1 MRHLAFIFLF
11 LFSTLS
17 FAEICEHIVD
27 GDKLVN
33 ALSKRSPKEVI
44 NLDKNKN
51 FSNFQNNHLQVFY
64 DAKEKI
70 QRVANLSPKFIV
82 CGDKV
87 PNAFAM
93 RKNGEDVV
101 GVTLGMV
108 NMINGDPDMAAAVM
122 GHEFAH
128 HTLNHRDSMQ
138 TSYYITTFVT
148 SIIGIALDVAL
159 SAAANGNN
167 RGYNNNKRR
176 NTQPIITSIGRDLSF
191 IGGALLL
198 SKFNRDHERE
208 ADEQSYKYMLASGF
222 NPEGSVKLANLFT
235 EKKMTS
241 SGLFFD
247 SHPGWE
253 ERAERIKTII
263 AKANEPESSSTQVA
277 YTNEASSS
285 NISAIA
291 QNSMSGNQTQQSY
304 SSKPFSFKE
313 FFNFDKASDI
323 EQKGIEAFMQKNYPI
338 AISNLQKASSMGHH
352 TSSVMLGN
360 IYSNG
365 EVVSRDFKLAYKY
378 YKVAADHNLPAGL
391 ESLGMAYYN
400 GRGVPRNIDKAF
412 ALVKKAS
419 EKDPNAKLSLALFY
433 LETEQYKNYEE
444 ALKIYTEFANA
455 GNTLAQQNLGYMH
468 MVGQGTKVDYDE
480 AMKYFRI
487 VYQKDPVAGL
497 SIAYMMELG
506 LGMPQNIFESTKIY
520 QELSQKGYVDAHISL
535 GWKYFKGGEGVD
547 KNHAE
552 ALRLFQLAERESK
565 EYHSLRQALYGV
577 GYVYFYSETLQN
589 QEEGI
594 KYMKQAAEQGDELA
608 KQFLEIHK
616 LS

>member
-1 MRHLAFIFLF
+1 MRYLVFILAL
-11 LFSTLS
+11 LFSPLTS
-17 FAEICEHIVD
+17 AEICKHIVD
-27 GDKLVN
+27 GDKLVS
-33 ALSKRSPKEVI
+33 ALSKRNPKEVI

-82 CGDKV
+82 CGDNA

-93 RKNGEDVV
+93 RKDGEDVV

-128 HTLNHRDSMQ
+128 HTLNHRESMQ
-138 TSYYITTFVT
+138 TSAYITTFVT

-176 NTQPIITSIGRDLSF
+176 NTQPIMTSIGRDLSF

-198 SKFNRDHERE
+198 SKFSRDHERE
-208 ADEQSYKYMLASGF
+208 ADEQSYKYLLATGF
-222 NPEGSVKLANLFT
+222 NPEGSVRLANLFT

-247 SHPGWE
+247 THPGWE
-253 ERAERIKTII
+253 ERGERIKTMI
-263 AKANEPESSSTQVA
+263 AKANEPESTSTQVA

-352 TSSVMLGN
+352 TSSIMLGN
-360 IYSNG
+360 IYTNG

-391 ESLGMAYYN
+391 ESLGMAYYH

-412 ALVKKAS
+412 TLVKKAS
-419 EKDPNAKLSLALFY
+419 EKDPNAKLNLAIFY
-433 LETEQYKNYEE
+433 IETEQYKNYEE

-455 GNTLAQQNLGYMH
+455 GNTQAQQNLGYMY

-480 AMKYFRI
+480 AMRYFRI

-497 SIAYMMELG
+497 SIAYMLELG
-506 LGMPQNIFESTKIY
+506 LGIPKNLIESTKIY

-577 GYVYFYSETLQN
+577 GYVYFYSEMLKN

-608 KQFLEIHK
+608 KQFLDIHK

>member
-1 MRHLAFIFLF
+1 MRYLTFL
-11 LFSTLS
+11 LLLLISSVS
-17 FAEICEHIVD
+17 FAEVCQHIVD
-27 GDKLVN
+27 GDKLVS
-33 ALSKRSPKEVI
+33 ALSKRNPKEVI
-44 NLDKNKN
+44 SLDKNKN

-64 DAKEKI
+64 DAKEKM

-82 CGDKV
+82 CGDSA

-93 RKNGEDVV
+93 RKDGEDVV

-128 HTLNHRDSMQ
+128 HTLNHRDSLQ
-138 TSYYITTFVT
+138 TRYYITTFVT
-148 SIIGIALDVAL
+148 TILGIALDVAINS
-159 SAAANGNN
+159 SANRKNGGANN
-167 RGYNNNKRR
+167 RGR
-176 NTQPIITSIGRDLSF
+176 NRQPIFSTIGRDLSF

-198 SKFNRDHERE
+198 SKFSRDHERE
-208 ADEQSYKYMLASGF
+208 ADEQSYKYMVATDY
-222 NPEGSVKLANLFT
+222 NPDGLIKLANLFT
-235 EKKMTS
+235 EKKLTT

-253 ERAERIKTII
+253 ERGELIKTMI
-263 AKANEPESSSTQVA
+263 AKANEPESASTQIA
-277 YTNEASSS
+277 SIPEASPS

-291 QNSMSGNQTQQSY
+291 MNSMQGNQKQSFN
-304 SSKPFSFKE
+304 SKPFSFRE
-313 FFNFDKASDI
+313 FFGIDKASDI
-323 EQKGIEAFMQKNYPI
+323 EQKGLEALNQKNYPL
-338 AISNLQKASSMGHH
+338 AISHLQKASSMGHH
-352 TSSVMLGN
+352 SSSVMLGD
-360 IYSNG
+360 IYTSG
-365 EVVSRDFKLAYKY
+365 EIVPRDFKLAYKY
-378 YKVAADHNLPAGL
+378 YKVAADHHLPTGL
-391 ESLGMAYYN
+391 EGLGMAYYH

-412 ALVKKAS
+412 TLVKKAA
-419 EKDPNAKLSLALFY
+419 EKDPNEKLSLAIFY
-433 LETEQYKNYEE
+433 LETEQYKNYEK
-444 ALKIYTEFANA
+444 ALQIFTEFANA
-455 GNTLAQQNLGYMH
+455 GNLEAQQNLGFMH
-468 MVGQGTKVDYDE
+468 MMGQGTKVDYDE

-487 VYQKDPVAGL
+487 VNQKDPEAGL

-506 LGMPQNIFESTKIY
+506 LGMPQNVFESTKIY

-565 EYHSLRQALYGV
+565 EYHSLRQALYGM

-594 KYMKQAAEQGDELA
+594 KYIKQAAEQGDELA
-608 KQFLEIHK
+608 KQFLEIQK

>member
-1 MRHLAFIFLF
+1 MRYLVFILAL
-11 LFSTLS
+11 LFSPLTS
-17 FAEICEHIVD
+17 AEICKHIVD
-27 GDKLVN
+27 GDKLVS
-33 ALSKRSPKEVI
+33 ALSKRNPKEVI

-82 CGDKV
+82 CGDNA

-93 RKNGEDVV
+93 RKDGEDVV

-176 NTQPIITSIGRDLSF
+176 NTQPIMTSIGRDLSF

-198 SKFNRDHERE
+198 SKFSRDHERE
-208 ADEQSYKYMLASGF
+208 ADEQSYKYMLATGF

-247 SHPGWE
+247 THPGWE

-263 AKANEPESSSTQVA
+263 AKANEPESTSTQVA

-352 TSSVMLGN
+352 TSSIMLGN
-360 IYSNG
+360 IYTNG

-378 YKVAADHNLPAGL
+378 YKVAADNNLPAGL
-391 ESLGMAYYN
+391 ESLGMAYYH
-400 GRGVPRNIDKAF
+400 GRGVTRNIDKAF
-412 ALVKKAS
+412 TLVKKAA
-419 EKDPNAKLSLALFY
+419 EKDPNAKLNLAIFY

-455 GNTLAQQNLGYMH
+455 GNTQAQQNLGYMY

-480 AMKYFRI
+480 AMRYFRI
-487 VYQKDPVAGL
+487 VYQKDPIAGL

-506 LGMPQNIFESTKIY
+506 LGIPKNLIESTKIY

-577 GYVYFYSETLQN
+577 GYVYFYSETIKN

-594 KYMKQAAEQGDELA
+594 KYMKQAAEQGDDLA
-608 KQFLEIHK
+608 KQFLDIHK

>member
-1 MRHLAFIFLF
+1 MKYLTFILLFIF
-11 LFSTLS
+11 SSVS
-17 FAEICEHIVD
+17 FAEVCQHIVD
-27 GDKLVN
+27 GDKLVS
-33 ALSKRSPKEVI
+33 ALSKRNPKEVI
-44 NLDKNKN
+44 SLDKNKN

-82 CGDKV
+82 CGDTA

-93 RKNGEDVV
+93 RKDGEDIV

-138 TSYYITTFVT
+138 TSYYITSFVST
-148 SIIGIALDVAL
+148 IIGLALDVAIT
-159 SAAANGNN
+159 AAANGNN
-167 RGYNNNKRR
+167 GGYNNNKRR
-176 NTQPIITSIGRDLSF
+176 NTQPIVSTIGRDLSF

-198 SKFNRDHERE
+198 SKFSRDHERE
-208 ADEQSYKYMLASGF
+208 ADEQSYKYMIATGF
-222 NPEGSVKLANLFT
+222 NPEGSIKLANLFT
-235 EKKMTS
+235 EKKLTS

-247 SHPGWE
+247 THPGWE

-263 AKANEPESSSTQVA
+263 AKANEPESSSTQVE

-291 QNSMSGNQTQQSY
+291 QNSMQGKQSQQSY
-304 SSKPFSFKE
+304 NSKPFSFKS
-313 FFNFDKASDI
+313 FFNTDKASDF
-323 EQKGIEAFMQKNYPI
+323 EQKGAEAFMQQNYPL

-352 TSSVMLGN
+352 SSSIMLGN
-360 IYSNG
+360 IYTNG
-365 EVVSRDFKLAYKY
+365 AIVSKDFNLAYKY
-378 YKVAADHNLPAGL
+378 YKLAADNNLPNGI
-391 ESLGMAYYN
+391 ENLGMAYYH
-400 GRGVPRNIDKAF
+400 GRGVTRDIDKAF
-412 ALVKKAS
+412 TLVKKAA
-419 EKDPNAKLSLALFY
+419 EKDPIAKLNLAIFY

-455 GNTLAQQNLGYMH
+455 GNTQAQQNLGYMH
-468 MVGQGTKVDYDE
+468 MMGQGTKVDYDE

-487 VYQKDPVAGL
+487 VYQKDFIAGL
-497 SIAYMMELG
+497 SIAYMLELG
-506 LGMPQNIFESTKIY
+506 LGVPQNLTESTKIY

-577 GYVYFYSETLQN
+577 GYIYFYSETLKN

>member
-1 MRHLAFIFLF
+1 MRYLAFIFLF

-17 FAEICEHIVD
+17 FAEICQHIVD
-27 GDKLVN
+27 GDKLVS
-33 ALSKRSPKEVI
+33 ALSKRNPKEVI
-44 NLDKNKN
+44 NLDNSKN

-82 CGDKV
+82 CGDKA

-93 RKNGEDVV
+93 RKDGEDIV

-128 HTLNHRDSMQ
+128 HTLNHRESMQ
-138 TSYYITTFVT
+138 TSAYITTFVT
-148 SIIGIALDVAL
+148 SIIGIALDVAI
-159 SAAANGNN
+159 SAAANRNN
-167 RGYNNNKRR
+167 GGYNNNKRR
-176 NTQPIITSIGRDLSF
+176 NTQPIMTSIGRDLSF
-191 IGGALLL
+191 IGAGLLL
-198 SKFNRDHERE
+198 SKFSRDHERE

-247 SHPGWE
+247 THPGWE
-253 ERAERIKTII
+253 ERGERIKTMI
-263 AKANEPESSSTQVA
+263 AKANEPESTSTQVA

-291 QNSMSGNQTQQSY
+291 QNSMTGNQTQQSY

-352 TSSVMLGN
+352 TSSIMLGN
-360 IYSNG
+360 IYTNG

-391 ESLGMAYYN
+391 ESLGMAYYH

-412 ALVKKAS
+412 TLVKKAS
-419 EKDPNAKLSLALFY
+419 EKDPNAKLNLAVFY
-433 LETEQYKNYEE
+433 LETEQYKNHEE

-455 GNTLAQQNLGYMH
+455 GNTQAQQNLGYMY

-506 LGMPQNIFESTKIY
+506 LGMPQNLIESTKIY

-577 GYVYFYSETLQN
+577 GYVYFYSETLKN

-594 KYMKQAAEQGDELA
+594 KYMRLAAEQGDDLA

>member
-1 MRHLAFIFLF
+1 MRYIAFILLF
-11 LFSTLS
+11 LSSFSS
-17 FAEICEHIVD
+17 FAEVCKHIVD
-27 GDKLVN
+27 GDKLVS
-33 ALSKRSPKEVI
+33 AISKRNPSEVI
-44 NLDKNKN
+44 SLDKNKH

-64 DAKEKI
+64 DAKEKM
-70 QRVANLSPKFIV
+70 QRVTNLSPKFIV
-82 CGDKV
+82 CGDSA

-93 RKNGEDVV
+93 RKDGEDIV

-128 HTLNHRDSMQ
+128 HTLNHRESMQ

-148 SIIGIALDVAL
+148 AILGIALDVAINA
-159 SAAANGNN
+159 SANKNN
-167 RGYNNNKRR
+167 SGYGNKRR
-176 NTQPIITSIGRDLSF
+176 NTQPYYSTIGRDLSF
-191 IGGALLL
+191 IGAGLLL
-198 SKFNRDHERE
+198 SKFSRDHERE
-208 ADEQSYKYMLASGF
+208 ADEKSYQYMVTTGF
-222 NPEGSVKLANLFT
+222 NPEGLIKLANIFT
-235 EKKMTS
+235 EKRLTS

-253 ERAERIKTII
+253 ERGERIKTII
-263 AKANEPESSSTQVA
+263 AKANDPESSSTQVT
-277 YTNEASSS
+277 YNPEISSS

-291 QNSMSGNQTQQSY
+291 MNSMQGNQKQSFN
-304 SSKPFSFKE
+304 SKPFSFRE
-313 FFNFDKASDI
+313 FFNLDKASEI
-323 EQKGIEAFMQKNYPI
+323 EQKGIEAFTQKNYPL

-360 IYSNG
+360 IYTNG

-391 ESLGMAYYN
+391 ENLGMAYYH

-412 ALVKKAS
+412 TLVKKAA

-455 GNTLAQQNLGYMH
+455 GNTQAQQNLGYMH

-506 LGMPQNIFESTKIY
+506 LGMPQNLIESTKIY

-577 GYVYFYSETLQN
+577 GYVYFYSETLKN

-594 KYMKQAAEQGDELA
+594 KYMRQAAEQGDDLA
-608 KQFLEIHK
+608 KQFMEIHK
-616 LS
+616 IS

>member
-1 MRHLAFIFLF
+1 MRYLFFILVL
-11 LFSTLS
+11 LFSPLS
-17 FAEICEHIVD
+17 SAEICQHIVD
-27 GDKLVN
+27 GDKLVS
-33 ALSKRSPKEVI
+33 ALSKRNPKEVI
-44 NLDKNKN
+44 NLDKSKN

-82 CGDKV
+82 CGDNA

-93 RKNGEDVV
+93 RKDGEDIV

-128 HTLNHRDSMQ
+128 HTLNHRESMQ
-138 TSYYITTFVT
+138 TSAYITTFVT
-148 SIIGIALDVAL
+148 SIIGIALDVAI
-159 SAAANGNN
+159 SAAANRNN
-167 RGYNNNKRR
+167 GGYNNNKRR
-176 NTQPIITSIGRDLSF
+176 NTQPIMTSIGRDLSF
-191 IGGALLL
+191 IGAGLLL
-198 SKFNRDHERE
+198 SKFSRDHERE

-247 SHPGWE
+247 THPGWE

-263 AKANEPESSSTQVA
+263 AKANEPESTSTQVA
-277 YTNEASSS
+277 YSNEASSS

-313 FFNFDKASDI
+313 FFNFDKASNI
-323 EQKGIEAFMQKNYPI
+323 EQKGIEAFMQKNYPL

-360 IYSNG
+360 IYTNG
-365 EVVSRDFKLAYKY
+365 EVVSRDFKLAYKF

-391 ESLGMAYYN
+391 ESLGMAYYH

-412 ALVKKAS
+412 TLVKKAA
-419 EKDPNAKLSLALFY
+419 EKDPTAKLNLAVFY
-433 LETEQYKNYEE
+433 LETEQYKNHEE

-455 GNTLAQQNLGYMH
+455 GNTQAQQNLGYMY

-506 LGMPQNIFESTKIY
+506 LGMPQNLIESTKIY

-535 GWKYFKGGEGVD
+535 GWKYFKGGEGLD

-577 GYVYFYSETLQN
+577 GYLYFYSETLKN

-594 KYMKQAAEQGDELA
+594 KYMRQAAEQGDDLA
-608 KQFLEIHK
+608 KQFLELHK

>member
-1 MRHLAFIFLF
+1 MRYLAFIFLF

-17 FAEICEHIVD
+17 FAEICQHIVD
-27 GDKLVN
+27 GDKLVS
-33 ALSKRSPKEVI
+33 ALSKRNPKEVI
-44 NLDKNKN
+44 NLDKSKN

-82 CGDKV
+82 CGDNA

-93 RKNGEDVV
+93 RKDGEDVV

-198 SKFNRDHERE
+198 SKFSRDHERE
-208 ADEQSYKYMLASGF
+208 ADEQSYKYMLATGF

-253 ERAERIKTII
+253 ERGERIKIMI
-263 AKANEPESSSTQVA
+263 AKANEPESTSTQVT

-291 QNSMSGNQTQQSY
+291 QNSMTGNQTQQSY
-304 SSKPFSFKE
+304 SSKPFSFRS

-338 AISNLQKASSMGHH
+338 AISNLQKASNMGHH
-352 TSSVMLGN
+352 TSSIMLGN
-360 IYSNG
+360 IYTNG

-378 YKVAADHNLPAGL
+378 YKVAADHNLSAGL
-391 ESLGMAYYN
+391 ESLGMAYYH

-419 EKDPNAKLSLALFY
+419 EKDPNAKLNLALFY
-433 LETEQYKNYEE
+433 LETEQYKNHEE

-455 GNTLAQQNLGYMH
+455 GNTQAQQNLGYMH

-480 AMKYFRI
+480 AMRYFRI

-577 GYVYFYSETLQN
+577 GYVYFYSETLKN

-608 KQFLEIHK
+608 KQFLDIHK

>member
-1 MRHLAFIFLF
+1 MRYLVFILV
-11 LFSTLS
+11 LLVSPLS
-17 FAEICEHIVD
+17 FAEVCKHIVD
-27 GDKLVN
+27 GDKLVS
-33 ALSKRSPKEVI
+33 ALSKRNPREVI
-44 NLDKNKN
+44 SLDKNKN

-64 DAKEKI
+64 DAKEKM

-82 CGDKV
+82 CGDSA

-93 RKNGEDVV
+93 RKDGEDIV

-148 SIIGIALDVAL
+148 AVLGIALDVAISS
-159 SAAANGNN
+159 SANRNNGGANN
-167 RGYNNNKRR
+167 RRR
-176 NTQPIITSIGRDLSF
+176 NTQPIVSTIGRDLSF

-198 SKFNRDHERE
+198 SKFSRDNERE
-208 ADEQSYKYMLASGF
+208 ADEQSYKYMVATDY
-222 NPEGSVKLANLFT
+222 NPNGLIKLANIFT
-235 EKKMTS
+235 EKKMTT

-253 ERAERIKTII
+253 ERGERIKTMI
-263 AKANEPESSSTQVA
+263 AKANEPESVSTQVA
-277 YTNEASSS
+277 YTPEASPS

-291 QNSMSGNQTQQSY
+291 MNSMQGNQKQSFN
-304 SSKPFSFKE
+304 SKPFSFKE

-323 EQKGIEAFMQKNYPI
+323 EQKGIEAFMQKNYPL
-338 AISNLQKASSMGHH
+338 AISSLQKASSMGHH

-360 IYSNG
+360 IYTNG
-365 EVVSRDFKLAYKY
+365 EVVPRDFKLAYKY
-378 YKVAADHNLPAGL
+378 YKIAADHHLPLGL
-391 ESLGMAYYN
+391 ESLGMAYYH

-412 ALVKKAS
+412 TLVKKAA
-419 EKDPNAKLSLALFY
+419 EKDPNAKLNLAVFY
-433 LETEQYKNYEE
+433 LETEQYKNYDE

-455 GNTLAQQNLGYMH
+455 GNTQAQQNLGYMY
-468 MVGQGTKVDYDE
+468 MLGQGTKVDYEE
-480 AMKYFRI
+480 AMRYFRI
-487 VYQKDPVAGL
+487 VYQKDPIAGL

-506 LGMPQNIFESTKIY
+506 LGMPQNVFESTKIY
-520 QELSQKGYVDAHISL
+520 QDLSQKGYVDAHISL

-577 GYVYFYSETLQN
+577 GYVYFYSETLKN

-608 KQFLEIHK
+608 KQFLDIHK

>member
-1 MRHLAFIFLF
+1 MKYLVFILVL
-11 LFSTLS
+11 LFSPLS
-17 FAEICEHIVD
+17 SAEICKHIVD
-27 GDKLVN
+27 GDKLVS
-33 ALSKRSPKEVI
+33 ALSKRNPKEVI
-44 NLDKNKN
+44 NLDKSKN

-82 CGDKV
+82 CGDNA

-93 RKNGEDVV
+93 RKDGEDVV

-148 SIIGIALDVAL
+148 SIVGIALDVAL

-176 NTQPIITSIGRDLSF
+176 NTQPIMTSIGRDLSF

-198 SKFNRDHERE
+198 SKFSRDNERE

-253 ERAERIKTII
+253 ERAERIKTMIT
-263 AKANEPESSSTQVA
+263 KANEPESTSTQVA

-352 TSSVMLGN
+352 TSSIMLGN
-360 IYSNG
+360 IYTNG

-391 ESLGMAYYN
+391 ESLGMAYYH

-412 ALVKKAS
+412 TLVKKAS
-419 EKDPNAKLSLALFY
+419 EKDPNAKLNLAIFY
-433 LETEQYKNYEE
+433 IETEQYKNYEE

-455 GNTLAQQNLGYMH
+455 GNTQAQQNLGYMY

-480 AMKYFRI
+480 AMRYFRI

-497 SIAYMMELG
+497 SIAYMLELG
-506 LGMPQNIFESTKIY
+506 LGVPQNLIESTKIY

-577 GYVYFYSETLQN
+577 GYVYFYSETLKN

-608 KQFLEIHK
+608 KQFLDIHK

>member
-17 FAEICEHIVD
+17 FAEICQHIVD
-27 GDKLVN
+27 GDKLVS
-33 ALSKRSPKEVI
+33 ALSKRNPKEVI

-82 CGDKV
+82 CGDNA

-93 RKNGEDVV
+93 RKDGEDVV

-176 NTQPIITSIGRDLSF
+176 NTQPIMTSIGRDLSF

-198 SKFNRDHERE
+198 SKFSRDHERE
-208 ADEQSYKYMLASGF
+208 ADEQSYKYMLATGF

-247 SHPGWE
+247 THPGWE
-253 ERAERIKTII
+253 ERAERIKTMI
-263 AKANEPESSSTQVA
+263 AKANEPESTSTQVA

-304 SSKPFSFKE
+304 SSRPFSFKE

-352 TSSVMLGN
+352 RSSIMLGN
-360 IYSNG
+360 IYTNG

-391 ESLGMAYYN
+391 ESLGMAYYH

-412 ALVKKAS
+412 TLVKKAS
-419 EKDPNAKLSLALFY
+419 EKDPNAKLNLAIFY
-433 LETEQYKNYEE
+433 IETEQYKNYEE

-455 GNTLAQQNLGYMH
+455 GNTQAQQNLGYMY

-480 AMKYFRI
+480 AMRYFRI
-487 VYQKDPVAGL
+487 VYQKDPIAGL

-506 LGMPQNIFESTKIY
+506 LGIPKNLIESTKIY
-520 QELSQKGYVDAHISL
+520 KELSQKGYVDAHISL

-577 GYVYFYSETLQN
+577 GYVYFYSETLKN

-594 KYMKQAAEQGDELA
+594 KYMKQAAEQGDDLA

>member
-1 MRHLAFIFLF
+1 MRYLVFILVL
-11 LFSTLS
+11 LFSPLS
-17 FAEICEHIVD
+17 FAEVCKHIVD
-27 GDKLVN
+27 GDKLVT
-33 ALSKRSPKEVI
+33 ALSKRNAKEVI
-44 NLDKNKN
+44 SLDKNKH

-64 DAKEKI
+64 DAKEKM
-70 QRVANLSPKFIV
+70 QRVANLSPKFVV
-82 CGDKV
+82 CGDSA

-93 RKNGEDVV
+93 RKDGEDVV

-128 HTLNHRDSMQ
+128 HTLNHRDSLQ

-148 SIIGIALDVAL
+148 AILGIALDVAIT
-159 SAAANGNN
+159 AAANKNSG
-167 RGYNNNKRR
+167 GYNNNRR
-176 NTQPIITSIGRDLSF
+176 KNTQGYQSTIGRDLSY
-191 IGGALLL
+191 IGAGLLL
-198 SKFNRDHERE
+198 SKFSRDHERE
-208 ADEQSYKYMLASGF
+208 ADEQSYKYMLATGF
-222 NPEGSVKLANLFT
+222 NPDGLIKLANIFT
-235 EKKMTS
+235 EKKMTG

-253 ERAERIKTII
+253 ERGERIKTMI
-263 AKANEPESSSTQVA
+263 AKANEPESTSTQVA
-277 YTNEASSS
+277 YTPEVSSS

-291 QNSMSGNQTQQSY
+291 MNSMQGNQKQSFN
-304 SSKPFSFKE
+304 SKPFSFKE

-323 EQKGIEAFMQKNYPI
+323 EQKGIEAFMQKNYPL
-338 AISNLQKASSMGHH
+338 AITNLKKASSMGHH

-360 IYSNG
+360 IYTNG

-378 YKVAADHNLPAGL
+378 YKVAADHNQPVGL
-391 ESLGMAYYN
+391 ESLGMAYYH

-412 ALVKKAS
+412 TLVKKAA
-419 EKDPNAKLSLALFY
+419 EKDPNAKLSLAIFY
-433 LETEQYKNYEE
+433 VETEQYKNYEE
-444 ALKIYTEFANA
+444 AIKIYTEFANA

-480 AMKYFRI
+480 AMKYFNL

-506 LGMPQNIFESTKIY
+506 LGMPQNVFESTKIY

-565 EYHSLRQALYGV
+565 EYHSLRHALYGV
-577 GYVYFYSETLQN
+577 GYVYFYSEMLKN

>member
-17 FAEICEHIVD
+17 FAEICQHIVD
-27 GDKLVN
+27 GDKLVS
-33 ALSKRSPKEVI
+33 ALSKRNPKEVI
-44 NLDKNKN
+44 NLDKSKN

-82 CGDKV
+82 CGDNA

-93 RKNGEDVV
+93 RKDGEDVV

-108 NMINGDPDMAAAVM
+108 NMINGDSDMAAAVM

-138 TSYYITTFVT
+138 TSYYITSFVST
-148 SIIGIALDVAL
+148 IIGLALDVAIT
-159 SAAANGNN
+159 AAANGNN
-167 RGYNNNKRR
+167 GGYNNNRRR
-176 NTQPIITSIGRDLSF
+176 NTQPIVSTIGRDLSF

-198 SKFNRDHERE
+198 SKFSRDHERE
-208 ADEQSYKYMLASGF
+208 ADEQSYKYMLATGF

-247 SHPGWE
+247 THPGWE

-263 AKANEPESSSTQVA
+263 AKANEPASTSTQVA

-313 FFNFDKASDI
+313 FFNFDKASDV

-352 TSSVMLGN
+352 TSSIMLGN
-360 IYSNG
+360 IYTNG

-391 ESLGMAYYN
+391 ESLGMAYYH

-412 ALVKKAS
+412 TLVKKAS
-419 EKDPNAKLSLALFY
+419 EKDPNAKLNLAVFY

-455 GNTLAQQNLGYMH
+455 GNTQAQQNLGYMY

-480 AMKYFRI
+480 AMKHFRI
-487 VYQKDPVAGL
+487 VYQKDPIAGL

-506 LGMPQNIFESTKIY
+506 LGVPQNLIESTKIY

-577 GYVYFYSETLQN
+577 GYVYFYSEALKN

-608 KQFLEIHK
+608 KQFLDIHK

>member
-17 FAEICEHIVD
+17 FAEICQHIVD
-27 GDKLVN
+27 GDKLVS
-33 ALSKRSPKEVI
+33 ALSKRNPKEVI
-44 NLDKNKN
+44 NLDKSKN

-82 CGDKV
+82 CGDNA

-93 RKNGEDVV
+93 RKDGEDVV

-108 NMINGDPDMAAAVM
+108 NMINGDSDMAAAVM

-138 TSYYITTFVT
+138 TSYYITSFVST
-148 SIIGIALDVAL
+148 IIGLALDVAIT
-159 SAAANGNN
+159 AAANGNN
-167 RGYNNNKRR
+167 GGYNNNRRR
-176 NTQPIITSIGRDLSF
+176 NTQPIVSTIGRDLSF

-198 SKFNRDHERE
+198 SKFSRDHERE
-208 ADEQSYKYMLASGF
+208 ADEQSYKYMLATGF

-247 SHPGWE
+247 THPGWE

-263 AKANEPESSSTQVA
+263 AKANEPASTSTQVA

-313 FFNFDKASDI
+313 FFNFDKASDV

-360 IYSNG
+360 IYTNG

-391 ESLGMAYYN
+391 ESLGMAYYH

-412 ALVKKAS
+412 TLVKKAS
-419 EKDPNAKLSLALFY
+419 EKDPNAKLNLAVFY

-455 GNTLAQQNLGYMH
+455 GNTQAQQNLGYMY

-480 AMKYFRI
+480 AMKHFRI
-487 VYQKDPVAGL
+487 VYQKDPIAGL

-506 LGMPQNIFESTKIY
+506 LGVPQNLIESTKIY

-577 GYVYFYSETLQN
+577 GYVYFYSEALKN

-608 KQFLEIHK
+608 KQFLDIHK